1 MARST
6 LILIALALLVL
17 AVAGAVLDLTHGR
30 RPALLGA

>member
-6 LILIALALLVL
+6 LILIALALLLL
-17 AVAGAVLDLTHGR
+17 AVAGAVLDLTRGR